1 MTKGVIFKCNGSS
14 WSKTI
19 VKDTGIASANWDDGL
34 VKHWDAVNNGWQ
46 LNYPMEQSQQQ
57 TFNVVW
63 TQAYNKSGTKL
74 DSATWGDHPRAGDSI
89 DFIGLWGFDNNAM
102 KAFVGDG
109 KIEKIQFE
117 VMFDDPSHAGNPSL
131 IFGAHAYTSK
141 PSKAGWDDI
150 NNLYTASS
158 VFNQTGSDYTR
169 KIDLPSGAWIFGGMG
184 GLAVW
189 AKSATAGNSARFAGK
204 TTSHSLNSFNTTCLI
219 QVLK

>member
-14 WSKTI
+14 WSKTT
-19 VKDTGIASANWDDGL
+19 VKDTGINSTAWDNGL
-34 VKHWDAVNNGWQ
+34 IKHWDTVNNGWYD
-46 LNYPMEQSQQQ
+46 NYPMEQSQQQ

-63 TQAYNKSGTKL
+63 TQAYNASGKKL

-89 DFIGLWGFDNNAM
+89 DFIGLWGFDNSAI
-102 KAFVGDG
+102 KAFVANG
-109 KIEKIQFE
+109 KIENIQFE
-117 VMFDDPSHAGNPSL
+117 IMFDDPSHAGNPSL
-131 IFGAHAYTSK
+131 IFGAHIYKSK
-141 PSKAGWDDI
+141 PTSANWNDI

-158 VFNQTGSDYTR
+158 QFFQTGSDYTR
-169 KIDLPSGAWIFGGMG
+169 KINLPNEAWIDGELG

-204 TTSHSLNSFNTTCLI
+204 TTSHGLNSFNSTLLI